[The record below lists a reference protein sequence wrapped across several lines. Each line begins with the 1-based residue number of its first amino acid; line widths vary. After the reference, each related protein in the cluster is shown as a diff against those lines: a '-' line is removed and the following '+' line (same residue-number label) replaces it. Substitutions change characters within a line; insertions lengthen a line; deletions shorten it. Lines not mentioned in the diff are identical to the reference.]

1 MNIGHFQSSN
11 LSIIIRKRWFV
22 LLVMSFLIVLN
33 MAVIF
38 GSEISRPLM
47 IDLTAVAGAVARKQ
61 SVLIIPLLVAM
72 VSVLAVRGLGSD

>member
-33 MAVIF
+33 MPVIF